1 MEWKEELNTSPEVK
15 RAKLDLDYH
24 RKKVRERERYSVVF
38 GQLYMHMALEFQ
50 INTDEFT

>member
-24 RKKVRERERYSVVF
+24 RKKVRERYSVVF
-38 GQLYMHMALEFQ
+38 GQSYMHMAL
-50 INTDEFT
+50 

>member
-24 RKKVRERERYSVVF
+24 RKKVREREIQCCIWSIVYAYGIRVSNKYR
-38 GQLYMHMALEFQ
+38 
-50 INTDEFT
+50 